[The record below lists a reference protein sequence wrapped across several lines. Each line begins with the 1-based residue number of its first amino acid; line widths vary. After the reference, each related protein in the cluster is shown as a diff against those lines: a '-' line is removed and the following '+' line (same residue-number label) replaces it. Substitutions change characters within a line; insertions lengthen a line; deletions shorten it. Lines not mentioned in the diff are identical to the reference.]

1 MKYIIKVQLGF
12 YLSDRRQ
19 KQLVMILPQMET
31 KVSHLRVLG
40 PELLAA
46 PRHQR
51 RRVVH
56 QLSPAPRPGDCPAPC
71 HAPSLG
77 QQPGVCSQ
85 RSHTAQSVLTWMG

>member
-1 MKYIIKVQLGF
+1 MKYIIKVQLLPVGPETETVGDD
-12 YLSDRRQ
+12 LAADGDEGVPVRARRGAEQRRQ
-19 KQLVMILPQMET
+19 
-31 KVSHLRVLG
+31 LRVLG

-77 QQPGVCSQ
+77 QQPGVCS
-85 RSHTAQSVLTWMG
+85 